1 MTTTT
6 YSYFFSSDP
15 ANGAIQMDDTGS
27 RFTVQ
32 LPQPIRFPECKNID
46 LILNSA
52 AIWYTTTNISKT
64 LYDNASFSF
73 SYTTG
78 TAPDTKTQTVNVD
91 LPDGLYSLS
100 DVFEQ
105 LSLLCDLQLI
115 GIVFEKLFLF
125 TSSFSVQKV
134 AVQFLSKN
142 LRINWGLSTV
152 RKLLGFTA
160 DQDSYPNE
168 SSGGSINDIV
178 GKSIQANEI
187 GKFSSLTSYYI
198 HSNLVDNG
206 ISINGQYKNV
216 LGEVPITCLVGELLN
231 YKALAPAVSFNA
243 NELIGTSWS
252 TLQFWISSQSD
263 ATLDMNGEY
272 FSFSITAI
280 CTL

>member
-1 MTTTT
+1 
-6 YSYFFSSDP
+6 
-15 ANGAIQMDDTGS
+15 
-27 RFTVQ
+27 
-32 LPQPIRFPECKNID
+32 
-46 LILNSA
+46 
-52 AIWYTTTNISKT
+52 
-64 LYDNASFSF
+64 
-73 SYTTG
+73 
-78 TAPDTKTQTVNVD
+78 
-91 LPDGLYSLS
+91 
-100 DVFEQ
+100 
-105 LSLLCDLQLI
+105 
-115 GIVFEKLFLF
+115 VFEKLFLF

-198 HSNLVDNG
+198 HSNLVNNG

-272 FSFSITAI
+272 WQFSITAI